1 MINRQIVAEIFDL
14 NSKTSLF
21 AKRID
26 NFIYVVIL
34 LSTLVVTL
42 ETIVPMEY
50 IPNLQAFE
58 TIVTIIF
65 ITELL
70 FKLSVIDIL
79 FARHQHLWERVLLVA
94 YLLIDVA
101 AVVPPLIFL
110 FNQDAHHDYFL
121 TLRLLRIFKA
131 FQHDHSIELIL
142 RAIIRKRTELIK
154 SALVVVVVTVFLS
167 VLLYEVENDFE
178 FGGEKISKST
188 IKDIF
193 SAMMWSFA
201 VFVDDATGH
210 IDAGLTPI
218 TSLGKLIAAIIGLL
232 KIGLV
237 VIPTGIIATGFMEVI
252 EENKMK
258 MQYLVLKEAF
268 RKKYNEILRLEVF
281 ERPRTLFTLR
291 DALFIHE
298 HQMFSILETTQGFR
312 VRAVQSDEQEK
323 YVDTNIIE
331 HYAYQELPL
340 YGAKIDRENGKHL
353 IISPNSNADV
363 GIGYFSYC
371 LSELLHADF
380 ISNELYQKNSLNYRY
395 DFDFLN
401 NDLYWKNEHL
411 EMRKSQIAKLPS
423 KHQAIFKFKED
434 ILKLK
439 EYQYIIVMESAV
451 MANDFDIEKVD
462 ISNSQHQLLMWL
474 CSHSENVFRIKVK
487 QRILENYSYFECVKM
502 LSEEVKVLIK

>member
-1 MINRQIVAEIFDL
+1 MNRERFAEIFDL
-14 NSKTSLF
+14 NPKVSSF
-21 AKRID
+21 ARGID
-26 NFIYVVIL
+26 NFIYVIIL
-34 LSTLVVTL
+34 VSTLVVTL
-42 ETIVPMEY
+42 ETIVPIEY

-65 ITELL
+65 VSELL

-94 YLLIDVA
+94 YLLIDIA
-101 AVVPPLIFL
+101 AVVPPIIFL
-110 FNQDAHHDYFL
+110 FNKGAHHDYFL

-142 RAIIRKRTELIK
+142 RAVIRKRTELIK
-154 SALVVVVVTVFLS
+154 SALVVVVVTIFMS

-178 FGGEKISKST
+178 FGGAQASKST

-193 SAMMWSFA
+193 SALTWAFA
-201 VFVDDATGH
+201 IFVDDATGH

-218 TSLGKLIAAIIGLL
+218 TSLGKLIAAFIGLL
-232 KIGLV
+232 KIGIV

-252 EENKMK
+252 EENKLK
-258 MQYLVLKEAF
+258 NKHDILKEAF
-268 RKKYNEILRLEVF
+268 RKKFNDVLQIEVF
-281 ERPRTLFTLR
+281 ERPRTIFTLR
-291 DALFIHE
+291 DALFINE
-298 HQMFSILETTQGFR
+298 HQIFNILENNQGFR

-323 YVDTNIIE
+323 YVDTNLIE

-371 LSELLHADF
+371 LSEMLQADL
-380 ISNELYQKNSLNYRY
+380 ISNELYQKNSLSLRY

-401 NDLYWKNEHL
+401 NDLYWKNEHS
-411 EMRKSQIAKLPS
+411 EMKKSQFAKLPI
-423 KHQAIFKFKED
+423 KQQAIFRFKED

-439 EYQYIIVMESAV
+439 EYQHILIVEA
-451 MANDFDIEKVD
+451 ALIENDFEIEKMN
-462 ISNSQHQLLMWL
+462 ISTCTHQLMMWL
-474 CSHSENVFRIKVK
+474 CSHSENVFSVKVK
-487 QRILENYSYFECVKM
+487 QKVLENYSYFDSVKK
-502 LSEEVKVLIK
+502 LSDEVKVLIK